1 MGVKA
6 PEKVEEPKLTNGTS
20 NTNHAEQEPKEIGGG
35 EQAVNAGGCCQ
46 GANGGS
52 CCQDNR
58 VEKTADKNECSSWI
72 GKWEQRNLLT
82 TVAVVGAVATVAVAY
97 GMYRRA
103 R

>member
-6 PEKVEEPKLTNGTS
+6 AEKVEEPKLTNGTT
-20 NTNHAEQEPKEIGGG
+20 NTNHTEQEPKEIGGG
-35 EQAVNAGGCCQ
+35 EAAVRGGGCCQ
-46 GANGGS
+46 GAAGGS
-52 CCQDNR
+52 CCQDGS
-58 VEKTADKNECSSWI
+58 VEKTAGRNECSSWI
-72 GKWEQRNLLT
+72 GKWGQRNLLT